1 MDISVVVEKVADNG
15 YQATSYVPTHVV
27 AQGRTRQEAL
37 DRLSDQL
44 RGRLSSA
51 EVVTLSI
58 PLLGDAHPWKA
69 IAGSWRASPD
79 RAEMWIRST
88 VRPGPVGQRELEEAM
103 SP

>member
-37 DRLSDQL
+37 DRLCEQL
-44 RGRLSSA
+44 RGSLSSV

-69 IAGSWRASPD
+69 IAGSWRESPD
-79 RAEMWIRST
+79 RSEIERNLQEYRQQVDADPDR
-88 VRPGPVGQRELEEAM
+88 L
-103 SP
+103 

>member
-37 DRLSDQL
+37 DRLCEQL
-44 RGRLSSA
+44 RGRLSSV

-69 IAGSWRASPD
+69 IAGSWRESPD
-79 RAEMWIRST
+79 RSEIERDLQEYRQQVDADPER
-88 VRPGPVGQRELEEAM
+88 L
-103 SP
+103 

>member
-15 YQATSYVPTHVV
+15 YQATSYVPIPVV

-37 DRLSDQL
+37 DRLCDQL
-44 RGRLSSA
+44 RGRLSNA

-69 IAGSWRASPD
+69 IAGSWRDSPD
-79 RAEMWIRST
+79 RAAIERHLQEYRQQ
-88 VRPGPVGQRELEEAM
+88 VDADPDRL
-103 SP
+103 

>member
-15 YQATSYVPTHVV
+15 YEATSYVPTYVV

-37 DRLSDQL
+37 DRLYDQL

-58 PLLGDAHPWKA
+58 PLLGDEHPWKA
-69 IAGSWRASPD
+69 IAGSWRESPD
-79 RAEMWIRST
+79 RSAIERNLQEYRQQ
-88 VRPGPVGQRELEEAM
+88 VNADPERL
-103 SP
+103 

>member
-37 DRLSDQL
+37 DRLCEQL
-44 RGRLSSA
+44 RGRLSSM

-69 IAGSWRASPD
+69 IAGSWRESPD
-79 RAEMWIRST
+79 RSEIERNLQGYRQQVDADPER
-88 VRPGPVGQRELEEAM
+88 L
-103 SP
+103 

>member
-37 DRLSDQL
+37 DRLCEQL
-44 RGRLSSA
+44 RGRLSSV

-58 PLLGDAHPWKA
+58 PLLGDTHPWKT
-69 IAGSWRASPD
+69 IAGSWRESPD
-79 RAEMWIRST
+79 RSEIERNLQEYRQQVDADPDR
-88 VRPGPVGQRELEEAM
+88 L
-103 SP
+103 

>member
-37 DRLSDQL
+37 DRLCEQL
-44 RGRLSSA
+44 RGRLSSV

-58 PLLGDAHPWKA
+58 PLLGEAHPWKA

-79 RAEMWIRST
+79 RSEIERNLQEYRQQVDADPDR
-88 VRPGPVGQRELEEAM
+88 L
-103 SP
+103 

>member
-1 MDISVVVEKVADNG
+1 MDISVVVEKIADNG

-58 PLLGDAHPWKA
+58 PQLGEAHPWKA
-69 IAGSWRASPD
+69 IAGSWRDSPD
-79 RAEMWIRST
+79 RAEIERNLQEYRQQ
-88 VRPGPVGQRELEEAM
+88 VDADPDRL
-103 SP
+103 

>member
-1 MDISVVVEKVADNG
+1 MPA
-15 YQATSYVPTHVV
+15 HVV

-37 DRLSDQL
+37 DRLCDQL
-44 RGRLSSA
+44 RSRLSST

-79 RAEMWIRST
+79 RAEIERNLQEYRQQ
-88 VRPGPVGQRELEEAM
+88 VDADPDRL
-103 SP
+103 

>member
-1 MDISVVVEKVADNG
+1 MDISVVVEKVVDNG

-27 AQGRTRQEAL
+27 ARGRTRQEAL

-69 IAGSWRASPD
+69 IAGSWRDSPD
-79 RAEMWIRST
+79 RAGIERNLQEYRQQ
-88 VRPGPVGQRELEEAM
+88 VDADPDRL
-103 SP
+103 

>member
-27 AQGRTRQEAL
+27 TQGRTRQEAL
-37 DRLSDQL
+37 DRLSDQR
-44 RGRLSSA
+44 RGRLASA

-69 IAGSWRASPD
+69 IAGSWCDSPD
-79 RAEMWIRST
+79 RAEIERNLQEYRQQ
-88 VRPGPVGQRELEEAM
+88 VDADPERL
-103 SP
+103 